1 MFALVGWPGA
11 ARGALSRPGVR
22 AQALFVLILLVLAVI
37 LWQTAASNLSRLSV
51 KSGYGF
57 LFEPAPF
64 ELGESMIPF
73 RAGESTYL
81 LAFVAGLLNT
91 IKVAVL
97 GICLSTLLGLV
108 IALGQL
114 SPSVM
119 LARICRGYIETVR
132 NVPLLLQ
139 LIFWHTVLTRSLPS
153 VRSALSPFDGVYLT
167 NRGLYLPAPV
177 ADPAYF
183 WVGIA
188 TLAGLGLAAGIVARA
203 RRQRIRTG
211 QARSVR
217 GLAIAIA
224 LLLPVAVFLALGAP
238 LELDRPELKGF
249 NFQGGI
255 SLSPEFVAML
265 LGLTLYHAA
274 FNAEIIRA
282 GILGVVHGQTE
293 AGLSLGL
300 SRWQVMRLIVLPQ
313 ALRIVIPPMSNSYLS
328 LTKES
333 SLAVA
338 IGYPEIVRVANVALA
353 ATNQA
358 VECISIIMLVYLVL
372 SLITAVLLNW
382 ANARAKLVER

>member
-11 ARGALSRPGVR
+11 VRGALARPGVR
-22 AQALFVLILLVLAVI
+22 AQALLVLVLVI
-37 LWQTAASNLSRLSV
+37 LAIIIWQTATANLSRLSV

-64 ELGESMIPF
+64 ELGESLIPF
-73 RAGESTYL
+73 RAGQSTYL
-81 LAFVAGLLNT
+81 LAFVVGLLNT

-97 GICLSTLLGLV
+97 GILLSTVLGLI

-114 SPSVM
+114 SPSIM
-119 LARICRGYIETVR
+119 LARICRAYIEVAR

-139 LIFWHTVLTRSLPS
+139 LIFWHTLLTRSLPS
-153 VRSALSPFDGVYLT
+153 VRDALSPIEGVYLT

-188 TLAGLGLAAGIVARA
+188 TLAGLGLASALMVRA
-203 RRQRIRTG
+203 RRERVRNG
-211 QARSVR
+211 QARPLGR
-217 GLAIAIA
+217 LAAGVA
-224 LLLPVAVFLALGAP
+224 VLLPVGVFLAFGAP
-238 LELDRPELKGF
+238 LEIEQPVLKAF
-249 NFQGGI
+249 NFQGGT

-282 GILGVVHGQTE
+282 GILGVSHGQTE

-300 SRWQVMRLIVLPQ
+300 SRWQVMRMVVLPQ

-338 IGYPEIVRVANVALA
+338 IGYPEIVRVANIAMA

-372 SLITAVLLNW
+372 SLFTATLLNW
-382 ANARAKLVER
+382 VNARAKLVER